1 MSRKRR
7 ILAYRHVYGLVLAG
21 HGLVISEVAL
31 RTLCDCT
38 VFGTEALNAVDAV
51 RRLGFAQTMKAT
63 LSMAEL
69 ADQSRRGSYPIVFIN
84 TLPLDGIQGGHAV
97 VVLDIQQAEVTV
109 YDPFHGERVLS
120 RDLFTTAWAMM
131 HNLVI
136 LVQR

>member
-1 MSRKRR
+1 M
-7 ILAYRHVYGLVLAG
+7 VLAG
-21 HGLVISEVAL
+21 HGLEMSEAAL

-69 ADQSRRGSYPIVFIN
+69 ADQSRRGSYPIVFVN
-84 TLPLDGIQGGHAV
+84 TLPLDGIKGGHAV

-120 RDLFTTAWAMM
+120 RDPFTTAWAIM

>member
-1 MSRKRR
+1 M
-7 ILAYRHVYGLVLAG
+7 VLAG
-21 HGLVISEVAL
+21 HGLEISEVAL

-69 ADQSRRGSYPIVFIN
+69 ADQSRRGSYPIVFVN
-84 TLPLDGIQGGHAV
+84 TLPLDGIKGGHAV

-109 YDPFHGERVLS
+109 YDPFQGERVLS
-120 RDLFTTAWAMM
+120 RDPFTTAWAMM

>member
-1 MSRKRR
+1 M
-7 ILAYRHVYGLVLAG
+7 VLAG
-21 HGLVISEVAL
+21 HGLKISEVAL

-69 ADQSRRGSYPIVFIN
+69 ADQSRRGSYPIVFVN
-84 TLPLDGIQGGHAV
+84 MLPLDGIKGGHAV

-109 YDPFHGERVLS
+109 YDPFHGERVFS
-120 RDLFTTAWAMM
+120 RDPFTTAWAMM